1 MVSPKPLKLPQLASN
16 HRSSINH
23 GENQPFMDDLQPE
36 DAWHGADKI
45 SVWDFLPNLIQQGA
59 SACPHKIIELE

>member
-36 DAWHGADKI
+36 DAWHGADKN
-45 SVWDFLPNLIQQGA
+45 SVWDFLPNLITAGCFCLPTQN
-59 SACPHKIIELE
+59 HRT